1 MISKHAIQ
9 KIFDSQ
15 EKESSETLKKN
26 WEDENEDDATE
37 GSDFSNQTDIF
48 DIKLHQY
55 THINNRNS
63 ENASFSLIKNYNE

>member
-1 MISKHAIQ
+1 LISKHAIQ

-37 GSDFSNQTDIF
+37 GSDGSNQTYI
-48 DIKLHQY
+48 
-55 THINNRNS
+55 
-63 ENASFSLIKNYNE
+63 